1 MNNFVNEN
9 VAEYEDMVFP
19 MLIEP
24 FAILLD
30 KAVVQIL
37 GDVPVDKLLG
47 SIKPWILFFPFDKWS
62 NFDWWRFSI
71 TFTVVGY
78 GLCFSIFKMMELE

>member
-37 GDVPVDKLLG
+37 GGVPADKLLG
-47 SIKPWILFFPFDKWS
+47 SITP
-62 NFDWWRFSI
+62 
-71 TFTVVGY
+71 
-78 GLCFSIFKMMELE
+78 